1 VAPPAAAAEAL
12 EEEAYEAVELEG
24 RLGSSDDDEWKPFR
38 VEMAVRNGW
47 HVNAHPAGAGL
58 VATAVG
64 AVVGRLR
71 SVRYPAG
78 EAWDGGAGP
87 APVYRGRIVIEGE
100 IERLGGGA
108 AGVEVTYQACDDAR
122 CLPPVARIVRLR

>member
-1 VAPPAAAAEAL
+1 
-12 EEEAYEAVELEG
+12 
-24 RLGSSDDDEWKPFR
+24 
-38 VEMAVRNGW
+38 M
-47 HVNAHPAGAGL
+47 NAHPAGAGL

-71 SVRYPAG
+71 SVRYPPG